1 MTAETPTTAAA
12 ILRAPGAARRL
23 GGIPVMERKERRFYG
38 YAGLVLAAAFVGA
51 TALIGF
57 NPFETLLRSVPMLEF
72 ITTEFLPPTINRPG
86 AVARAVFTTVAL
98 AITSASVAGVLAFLA
113 ALLGS
118 AKVSPVPWL
127 AAVIRGIATFMRNIP
142 DLVWAFILFVAL
154 GIGTGTGFAAL
165 VITTFAFL
173 TRAFIETID
182 EVSTDSTEGLLVVG
196 AGFWQRV
203 VQSIWPSCIK
213 DFISWFL
220 YSVEVNIRSAT
231 IVGMVGGGGI
241 GLVLFSSLRRFRY
254 AEAAGIILVLAA
266 LVVLVDLLTTFLRK
280 KVLDHG

>member
-1 MTAETPTTAAA
+1 VTAETPTTAAA

-203 VQSIWPSCIK
+203 VQSIWPSCIRAPAK
-213 DFISWFL
+213 SSGRAMTCGF
-220 YSVEVNIRSAT
+220 
-231 IVGMVGGGGI
+231 VGVGAGAG
-241 GLVLFSSLRRFRY
+241 VL
-254 AEAAGIILVLAA
+254 
-266 LVVLVDLLTTFLRK
+266 
-280 KVLDHG
+280 